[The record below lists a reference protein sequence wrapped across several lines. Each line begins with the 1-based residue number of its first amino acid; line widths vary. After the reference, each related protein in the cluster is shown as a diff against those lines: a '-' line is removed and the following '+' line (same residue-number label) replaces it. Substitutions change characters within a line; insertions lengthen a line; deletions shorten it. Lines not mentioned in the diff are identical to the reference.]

1 MCQREKSGNKQLIKA
16 KPDFFPFFFF
26 LVVYMF
32 LVLKNGIWQQ
42 QQNSLQKEIRYLVT
56 LNSGQIM
63 ARYLNSFDYMEKDG
77 HKYYI
82 NHINMRQYC
91 IFGIKT

>member
-16 KPDFFPFFFF
+16 KPDFFTFFFFF

-63 ARYLNSFDYMEKDG
+63 ARYIIHLTTWKKMAIST
-77 HKYYI
+77 I
-82 NHINMRQYC
+82 SI
-91 IFGIKT
+91 T

>member
-16 KPDFFPFFFF
+16 KPDFFPFFF

-63 ARYLNSFDYMEKDG
+63 ARYIIHLTTWKKMAIST
-77 HKYYI
+77 I
-82 NHINMRQYC
+82 SI
-91 IFGIKT
+91 T

>member
-1 MCQREKSGNKQLIKA
+1 MCQREESGNKQLIKA

-63 ARYLNSFDYMEKDG
+63 ARYIIHLTPWKKMAIST
-77 HKYYI
+77 I
-82 NHINMRQYC
+82 SI
-91 IFGIKT
+91 T

>member
-16 KPDFFPFFFF
+16 KPDFFPFFFFF

-63 ARYLNSFDYMEKDG
+63 ARYIIHLTTWKKMAIST
-77 HKYYI
+77 I
-82 NHINMRQYC
+82 SI
-91 IFGIKT
+91 T